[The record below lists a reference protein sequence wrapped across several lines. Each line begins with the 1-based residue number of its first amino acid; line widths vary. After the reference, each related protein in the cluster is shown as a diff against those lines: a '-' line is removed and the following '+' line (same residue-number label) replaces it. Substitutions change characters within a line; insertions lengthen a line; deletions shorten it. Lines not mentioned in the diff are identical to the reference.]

1 MNNKKNAY
9 IKSLALLIFSLEFI
23 ALILQFIRAYS
34 SGHMAVSLLIL
45 LIYFTNQS
53 NILVTIATLLIYLN
67 IQRKFSDIFI
77 FIAFANIII
86 TGLIYHIFLA
96 RYFEQI
102 TFLQHILHTFIPILF
117 TALYLLFIDTKL
129 KIIQGLYALIYP
141 ILYFGFV
148 YIIVHPLLGDLI
160 GRYYPNEPDM
170 LYVYPFLN
178 PQHYDNG
185 FLGVL
190 SLILLILVPFF
201 SLLFMGLLKTKYI
214 IHQQIW
220 QEKNA

>member
-23 ALILQFIRAYS
+23 ALILQFIRAYHT
-34 SGHMAVSLLIL
+34 GHMAISLLIL

-53 NILVTIATLLIYLN
+53 NILVVIATLLIYLN
-67 IQRKFSDIFI
+67 FKHKFSDILI
-77 FIAFANIII
+77 FVAFANIVI

-96 RYFEQI
+96 KYFDQI

-148 YIIVHPLLGDLI
+148 YVIVHPLLGNLI
-160 GRYYPNEPDM
+160 ETYYPNEPDM

-178 PQHYDNG
+178 PAHYSNG

-190 SLILLILVPFF
+190 TLIFLILVPFF
-201 SLLFMGLLKTKYI
+201 SILFMGLLKTKYVI
-214 IHQQIW
+214 DQQIW
-220 QEKNA
+220 QQKNA